1 MRTHVAL
8 LRGINVGGN
17 NKVPMAGLR
26 ELMTSLGYTD
36 VATYI
41 QSGNVVFTAPGADS
55 GKLAAELDEKITERF
70 GVPGHVVVVTRDEL
84 AAVIEGNPYPEEPN
98 PKAVHAV
105 FRRTDLTPDDLER
118 VETARQ
124 RAAGKGCRDEVT
136 VAGRTLFLHTPD
148 GLGRSELAAQLS
160 RTSSMKAWHRAQLG
174 HRDQADGD
182 AGRLTVSWSVLRCG
196 ACGGVPGGSGSCH
209 RDRPR
214 RTACR
219 AAGSNPGSSRSPG
232 SVSCLPG
239 PLCAARPNGGRGRS

>member
-1 MRTHVAL
+1 VRTHVAL

-26 ELMTSLGYTD
+26 ELMTSLGYAD

-55 GKLAAELDEKITERF
+55 EKLAGELDEKIAERF

-84 AAVIEGNPYPEEPN
+84 AAVIAANPYPDEPS

-105 FRRTDLTPDDLER
+105 FRRTDLTSDDLER

-136 VAGRTLFLHTPD
+136 VVGRTLFLHTPD

-160 RTSSMKAWHRAQLG
+160 RTSSM
-174 HRDQADGD
+174 QAGTARNWATVTKLMAMLD
-182 AGRLTVSWSVLRCG
+182 A
-196 ACGGVPGGSGSCH
+196 
-209 RDRPR
+209 
-214 RTACR
+214 
-219 AAGSNPGSSRSPG
+219 
-232 SVSCLPG
+232 
-239 PLCAARPNGGRGRS
+239 